1 MKIAEM
7 RVTPIAITDPPLRNA
22 AGLHAPYAL
31 RTIVELVTTD
41 NIYGL
46 GEVPGNV
53 DITAALESARE
64 IVIGRDPF
72 HLNGLQMVLHEHF
85 SENDTEGRS
94 QTPWVQRILGYV
106 NSALEV
112 ACLDIIGKATNRP
125 VGAVRD
131 QVPFS
136 AYLFFKHRGAGGTLA
151 FDTDPNA
158 TGWAA
163 ARQAEALT
171 PEAIVTQAQAMCDAF
186 GFKSIK
192 LKAGTLEPDIEVAS
206 IFALRD
212 AFGPTMPLRIDPNGV
227 WSVAQNGR
235 RVGILRGPGTR
246 PGEYGRGSTSR

>member
-46 GEVPGNV
+46 GEVPGNI
-53 DITAALESARE
+53 DITATLESARE

-72 HLNGLQMVLHEHF
+72 QLNGLQMALHEHF
-85 SENDTEGRS
+85 SENDTEGPS

-125 VGAVRD
+125 VVDLLGGAVRRCETGCRF
-131 QVPFS
+131 PPIFS
-136 AYLFFKHRGAGGTLA
+136 SSTRE
-151 FDTDPNA
+151 
-158 TGWAA
+158 
-163 ARQAEALT
+163 QADLW
-171 PEAIVTQAQAMCDAF
+171 
-186 GFKSIK
+186 
-192 LKAGTLEPDIEVAS
+192 
-206 IFALRD
+206 
-212 AFGPTMPLRIDPNGV
+212 PLIPI
-227 WSVAQNGR
+227 Q
-235 RVGILRGPGTR
+235 TR
-246 PGEYGRGSTSR
+246 PAGQPPVRPKRSLPKQ

>member
-46 GEVPGNV
+46 GEVPGNI
-53 DITAALESARE
+53 DITATLESARE

-72 HLNGLQMVLHEHF
+72 QLNGLQMILHEHF

-125 VGAVRD
+125 VVDLLGGAVRD
-131 QVPFS
+131 RVPFS
-136 AYLFFKHRGAGGTLA
+136 AYLFFKHRGAGGALA

-171 PEAIVTQAQAMCDAF
+171 PEAIVTQAQALCDAF

-192 LKAGTLEPDIEVAS
+192 LKAGALEPDIEVAS

-227 WSVAQNGR
+227 WSVETAIKLGHKMEG
-235 RVGILRGPGTR
+235 V
-246 PGEYGRGSTSR
+246 